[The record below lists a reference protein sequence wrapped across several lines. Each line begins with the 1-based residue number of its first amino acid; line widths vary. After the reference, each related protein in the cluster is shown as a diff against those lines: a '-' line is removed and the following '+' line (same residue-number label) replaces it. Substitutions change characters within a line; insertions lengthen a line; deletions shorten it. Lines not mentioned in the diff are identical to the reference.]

1 MSHIRLVSRAHFRD
15 STASCHSLQGT
26 GPTSLLQPSLLP
38 YRQPNISRASN
49 THEDAENHSFT
60 TISIV
65 DNFAGEGTTLV
76 HDGDDEFSLSL
87 VRSFPPGDAAALGPL
102 YDSPFPSILSD
113 GVDGSLFSFR
123 AGSIE
128 SYVTGITNQQQDGL
142 HEPSQIK
149 C

>member
-1 MSHIRLVSRAHFRD
+1 MSHIRLVSRAHSRTRLPPVTP
-15 STASCHSLQGT
+15 SKGPNQLHSYDL
-26 GPTSLLQPSLLP
+26 SLLP

-76 HDGDDEFSLSL
+76 HDGDDDYSLSL

-128 SYVTGITNQQQDGL
+128 PFV
-142 HEPSQIK
+142 
-149 C
+149 